1 MSLLLKIAAAS
12 LLLTF
17 FCSIVSCE
25 GFAFLTQTFATQVD
39 AKYKLSN
46 KPTLVLVD
54 DPQALLG
61 DPSLERV
68 LATRVGFHLVQE
80 GVVAEIISPDRV
92 AELATKLGPGYV
104 NAPLDQIGRAAG
116 AEQVINVYVEQTDFR
131 VEEGT
136 YRPGM
141 LVRVKVV
148 DAATGHRLFPAAD
161 ATASG
166 DLTTSANGYPVASQ
180 LFYKIGVGEGTD
192 DVATAV
198 RAVVERSG
206 RDVSR
211 LFYKYTPR
219 QPGEKF
225 DD

>member
-1 MSLLLKIAAAS
+1 MNSILRIVTAS
-12 LLLTF
+12 LLLTLACGIAGCEAFSF
-17 FCSIVSCE
+17 F
-25 GFAFLTQTFATQVD
+25 TQTFATEVD
-39 AKYKLSN
+39 AKYKLPN
-46 KPTLVLVD
+46 RPTLVLVD

-80 GVVAEIISPDRV
+80 GVVTEIVSPDRV

-116 AEQVINVYVEQTDFR
+116 AKQVINVYVEQTDFR

-148 DAATGHRLFPAAD
+148 DTSTGTRLFPAAD